1 MHLLP
6 KSVIAFLLLASAG
19 LAQLPPSPQKIQAA
33 VRGAEANMERAHQEI
48 WRRFIDEHGILI
60 DFSDTNGAFAR
71 PTADEFRQN
80 QPNALGWWTPT
91 ENGAMFNGLYLDGI
105 CQRWLHRREEADRFK
120 ARKLVQGLLLLAS
133 VGDTPG
139 FIGRGVA
146 TDGKT
151 PPSMGSNDQTSPWF
165 YGLWRYLNSGLAEP
179 EERQKIIAKMV
190 EVADAL
196 HSTEWRLPT
205 TSYAPARYRNSFGIF
220 TWEGAPRLLFIL
232 KAMHHL
238 TGDAKWDQLYQSAA
252 RESGGEPRRTRL
264 QICADGMRFDKP
276 KQYRWTGVTS
286 TVDVRALW
294 EMEKD
299 PAMRAAY
306 EQGLNASARSAAID
320 IARWHQLDHRELQP
334 YLQDWRK
341 LKQWWKPQHTEQ
353 EALDVAAAQLNELVR
368 LSPRRD
374 QELGLVREPLWMAWI
389 VALAPDVTLA
399 DRHRSE
405 ILGAIDHYQYEQ
417 LFYSQFFPAESVW
430 FRLQNT
436 GNPAASKLR

>member
-1 MHLLP
+1 
-6 KSVIAFLLLASAG
+6 
-19 LAQLPPSPQKIQAA
+19 
-33 VRGAEANMERAHQEI
+33 MENAHREI
-48 WRRFIDEHGILI
+48 WRRFVDEHGILI

-71 PTADEFRQN
+71 PTAEEFRQN
-80 QPNALGWWTPT
+80 KPNALGWWTPT
-91 ENGAMFNGLYLDGI
+91 ENGSMFNGLYLDGI
-105 CQRWLHRREEADRFK
+105 CQRWLHRREKADRVK

-139 FIGRGVA
+139 FIGRGLA

-165 YGLWRYLNSGLAEP
+165 YGLWRYLDSGMAAP
-179 EERQKIIAKMV
+179 DERQRIVSKMV

-196 HSTEWRLPT
+196 LATEWRLPT

-232 KAMHHL
+232 KAMHQV
-238 TGDAKWDQLYQSAA
+238 TRDAKWDRLYQDAA
-252 RESGGEPRRTRL
+252 REVGGEPRRSRL

-294 EMEKD
+294 EMETD

-306 EQGLNASARSAAID
+306 EQGLIASARSAAAD
-320 IARWHQLDHRELQP
+320 ISRWHQLDHQDLKP
-334 YLQDWRK
+334 FLHDWRS
-341 LKQWWKPQHTEQ
+341 LNQLWKPQHTEQ
-353 EALDVAAAQLNELVR
+353 DALDVSQTQLNELVR

-389 VALAPDVTLA
+389 VTLAPDAALV
-399 DRHRSE
+399 DRHRTE
-405 ILGAIDHYQYEQ
+405 ILGALGHYQYDR
-417 LFYSQFFPAESVW
+417 LHYSQFFPAETVW
-430 FRLQNT
+430 FRLQKPT
-436 GNPAASKLR
+436 SRSR